1 MFGIGYNSHTVSAI
15 VAVSA
20 FCASGAF
27 AQLNQVEPYYVVA
40 TEKLSLRCGEGEL
53 FYRVGEVPAGTMLL
67 LDGESTAW
75 SRIMYPTGVHAYIR
89 AEEVDEVGASTL
101 KIKPSKLKAVN
112 LATGWSGS
120 WKALLATPLPSGT
133 SLKLIEPVRDGDTG
147 PIVGYKVHAPE
158 QARAFVE
165 SRAVRKATDAEVQQF
180 KTKGTATATPSV
192 TAAPVT
198 PPQPASQP
206 PTATNA
212 TSSQVNP
219 PASANTAVA
228 TPATSTPPQPVAATP
243 VDMTKPVAAPAPGT
257 PATTATPPTPP
268 ASPAAT
274 PATPA
279 GSSVPPQPAAVPP
292 DAPATIEQV
301 TIPVPQASPTE
312 PVPDQQAQ
320 APVVV
325 NNDPRPGA
333 VAYDLEPT
341 FQAVIRQPLMTAEM
355 DELYAEY
362 GRAIDTLEDGSRM
375 KRQLMMRRDALQLRI
390 DMRDRQRLLEEQKAA
405 IDAGRGA
412 VNEQI
417 SLAEQAR
424 VYTMIGQLQPSTVYD
439 GKQLPLMY
447 RVLSVGGS
455 SPRTLGYLKAENEQA
470 MLGKIGAVVG
480 VIGEAQIDRSLMLNV
495 ITPVR
500 VDVLKP
506 KSEVE
511 ATPGTAPQ

>member
-20 FCASGAF
+20 ICASGAL
-27 AQLNQVEPYYVVA
+27 AQVTQVEPYYVVA
-40 TEKLSLRCGEGEL
+40 TEKVSLRCGEGEL

-75 SRIMYPTGVHAYIR
+75 SRIMYPTGVHAFIR
-89 AEEVDEVGASTL
+89 AEEVDEVNASAL

-133 SLKLIEPVRDGDTG
+133 SLKMIEPVRDGDTG

-165 SRAVRKATDAEVQQF
+165 SRAVRKATDVEVQQF
-180 KTKGTATATPSV
+180 KTKGTSTPAAPS
-192 TAAPVT
+192 AAPVT
-198 PPQPASQP
+198 PPSQP
-206 PTATNA
+206 TGQPPVQTPPQPQPTGN
-212 TSSQVNP
+212 
-219 PASANTAVA
+219 ANTAVA
-228 TPATSTPPQPVAATP
+228 TPATSTPATTTPPQPATSTP
-243 VDMTKPVAAPAPGT
+243 VDLTKPVAPPVAGTPSTTPAPST
-257 PATTATPPTPP
+257 PTST
-268 ASPAAT
+268 
-274 PATPA
+274 
-279 GSSVPPQPAAVPP
+279 SVPPEPVPGQPQ
-292 DAPATIEQV
+292 APTTIEQI
-301 TIPVPQASPTE
+301 TSPVPEANPSE
-312 PVPDQQAQ
+312 PLTIEQGQPSA
-320 APVVV
+320 AV
-325 NNDPRPGA
+325 NNDPRPAA

-355 DELYAEY
+355 DELSSEY
-362 GRAIDTLEDGSRM
+362 DRAISTLDDGSRL
-375 KRQLMMRRDALQLRI
+375 KQQLLMRRDALKLRI
-390 DMRDRQRLLEEQKAA
+390 DMRDRQRQLEEQKAA
-405 IDAGRGA
+405 IDAGRGV
-412 VNEQI
+412 VNEQL

-424 VYTMIGQLQPSTVYD
+424 VYTLIGQLQPSTVYD

-455 SPRTLGYLKAENEQA
+455 SPRTLGYLKADNDQA

-480 VIGEAQIDRSLMLNV
+480 VIGETQIDRSLMLNV
-495 ITPVR
+495 ITPIR

-511 ATPGTAPQ
+511 AAPAAPQQ